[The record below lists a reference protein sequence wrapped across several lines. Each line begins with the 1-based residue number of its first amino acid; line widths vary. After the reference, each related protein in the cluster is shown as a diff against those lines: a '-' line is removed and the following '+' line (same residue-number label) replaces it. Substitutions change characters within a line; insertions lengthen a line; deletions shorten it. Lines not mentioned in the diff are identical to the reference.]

1 MGSRSCFGLPEG
13 CVAPLCLEVGAQLE
27 GAPQDPVAG
36 LVGAARAMARRG
48 LRLQAGMILM
58 CGTHLPVQAIGEA
71 GAVRVYMGIFGSM
84 SFSVV

>member
-1 MGSRSCFGLPEG
+1 
-13 CVAPLCLEVGAQLE
+13 
-27 GAPQDPVAG
+27 
-36 LVGAARAMARRG
+36 MARRG